1 MDNLMISDGTNRTCV
16 NHELLLLQGVKVDVV
31 NPFLHSTGNCTVF
44 DPQRYLYSETPTPTP
59 GTYGSPPVALGKSRT
74 VSLFPG
80 SLLVASPTAVC
91 SLITSVTLSFFSSAL
106 SFRFILFFIFYFFLF
121 QFNYVPQL
129 WVTTDS
135 HLSWPPFIPH
145 IIYQIQHFC

>member
-1 MDNLMISDGTNRTCV
+1 MISDGTNRTCV

-80 SLLVASPTAVC
+80 SLLAGSPTAVC

-106 SFRFILFFIFYFFLF
+106 SFRFILFFIIIIIFPFSI
-121 QFNYVPQL
+121 QL
-129 WVTTDS
+129 CTTVVGY
-135 HLSWPPFIPH
+135 H
-145 IIYQIQHFC
+145 